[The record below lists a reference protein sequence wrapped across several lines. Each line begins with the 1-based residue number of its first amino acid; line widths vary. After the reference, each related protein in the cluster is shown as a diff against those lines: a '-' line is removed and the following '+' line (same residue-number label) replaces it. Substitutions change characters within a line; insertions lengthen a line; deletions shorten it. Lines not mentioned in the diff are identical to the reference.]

1 MRVAD
6 EVEAEG
12 LWRLGF
18 TISCVGL
25 IISRSRLARV
35 YGLERPGIAEQ
46 LLWAWGKREWSS
58 GPWWAELEAAQCAD
72 TFGSAL

>member
-1 MRVAD
+1 MRSRPRVYGASD
-6 EVEAEG
+6 LPYRAAG
-12 LWRLGF
+12 A

-58 GPWWAELEAAQCAD
+58 GP
-72 TFGSAL
+72 